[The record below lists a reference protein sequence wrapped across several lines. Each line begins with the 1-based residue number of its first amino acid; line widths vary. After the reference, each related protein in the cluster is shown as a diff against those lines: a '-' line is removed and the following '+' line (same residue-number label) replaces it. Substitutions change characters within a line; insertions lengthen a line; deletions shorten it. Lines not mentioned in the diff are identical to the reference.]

1 MLWAQLTMLG
11 HMTPGHTCLSDPAN
25 KRTEPPVEGGFSEAS
40 VWQRTQNGAL
50 WPPAGQCDGSVS
62 NNYLISFQRRPCLE
76 ASRCRTL
83 LRSSPLTARRKVR
96 RIRAPRRP
104 ISSQMRSRPAGC
116 PEAGRWWSSLSS
128 ATSTCSTTWTGSPW
142 QVRCCRG
149 RLFTFTCLTQ
159 TGDNN
164 EAMRAKI
171 HVLVQCMRGSYFC
184 NTCFWCQRCRW
195 VKYEWS
201 KWRLFC
207 PPGVLPDIE
216 HYFGISDTE
225 SGLLQTGKENST
237 PSSCSR
243 TYVSWKERFLSIF
256 STNVAADK
264 HDELLMVMVT
274 CYLTERQ
281 TKEFVHVVVTAVSA
295 PNLVL
300 LL

>member
-1 MLWAQLTMLG
+1 
-11 HMTPGHTCLSDPAN
+11 MTPGHTCLSDPATN
-25 KRTEPPVEGGFSEAS
+25 GLNHRLKEDLVKRPSGRGP
-40 VWQRTQNGAL
+40 RTGPCG
-50 WPPAGQCDGSVS
+50 PPAGQCDGSVS

-76 ASRCRTL
+76 AIRCRTL

-96 RIRAPRRP
+96 RIREPRRP

-116 PEAGRWWSSLSS
+116 PEAGRWWSSSSS

-142 QVRCCRG
+142 QVRC
-149 RLFTFTCLTQ
+149 TFTCLTQ

-164 EAMRAKI
+164 EAKRAKLHALVQSMRA
-171 HVLVQCMRGSYFC
+171 SYFC
-184 NTCFWCQRCRW
+184 NSCFWCQRCRG

-201 KWRLFC
+201 KWRLLC

-225 SGLLQTGKENST
+225 SGLLQTGKKENVS

-264 HDELLMVMVT
+264 HDELLKVMVT
-274 CYLTERQ
+274 SYLTERQ
-281 TKEFVHVVVTAVSA
+281 TKEFVHVVVTALQV
-295 PNLVL
+295 VY
-300 LL
+300 